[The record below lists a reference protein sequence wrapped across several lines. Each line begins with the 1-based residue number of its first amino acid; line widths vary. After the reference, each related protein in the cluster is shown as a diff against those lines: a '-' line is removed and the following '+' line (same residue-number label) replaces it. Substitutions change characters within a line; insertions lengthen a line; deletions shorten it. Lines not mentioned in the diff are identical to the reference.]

1 MVVAVEAQMLLVQ
14 MAALAVAA
22 GQVEQ
27 ILDLVVQET
36 HHQHLRLKVIMV
48 EQMAAPVRHFHLVVV
63 EEQIQLDQ
71 MEPVQLEEMAVMVQ
85 PLPFLVPL

>member
-1 MVVAVEAQMLLVQ
+1 
-14 MAALAVAA
+14 
-22 GQVEQ
+22 
-27 ILDLVVQET
+27 
-36 HHQHLRLKVIMV
+36 
-48 EQMAAPVRHFHLVVV
+48 MAAPVRHFHLVVV